1 MTCYG
6 LLRSRYLG
14 QFSDLAEEYSQEEPM
29 RELCD
34 LLEEVADSTAAVCA
48 RRTCGVVCVD

>member
-1 MTCYG
+1 
-6 LLRSRYLG
+6 
-14 QFSDLAEEYSQEEPM
+14 M

-48 RRTCGVVCVD
+48 RRTCGVGCVGCALADTDP